1 MKNSSAL
8 KRAKLL
14 KEHRN
19 IELERLRL
27 KILDAIRFSRRFWMT
42 YRENT
47 FGIASILNLIYKKSF
62 FEVLFFTNKDVMEKG
77 VPLLKIYTPIEDE
90 IDFNELIVE
99 PDFDDDGLVSPS
111 KIIGR
116 MRKLIRRE
124 FQKHLALL
132 DNEANLIDERF
143 ENYIIDN
150 NPYHREIRIS
160 YPYFVIEL
168 KVNFENYPL
177 VPSLTFSKTLLKV
190 LKERELNE
198 EEIIKSWN
206 EVNPPHIYQLI
217 EKLCELVSRR
227 LKIDQLNED
236 SQYLVINNLSIDES
250 IKNVSFKIHKG
261 KSIGII
267 FEDEHLKNVSHD
279 YDILNLFQVISGS
292 YSDFSGTVEIFG
304 IPIQSLG
311 KKEKKSIFILPQAYE
326 SKILN
331 MKIKKAI
338 HYGIDI
344 KEIIKQKKS
353 IINQILKQAGI
364 TPKLDE
370 VMSDLFAK
378 AVMRMIFKKR
388 AFINSALED
397 TGLLNK
403 KNKKFSRVTQLEFL
417 LFSIGRALL
426 QSPSII
432 MFLIPLI
439 ILDRL
444 EYEKFNNYIE
454 KIKKEFRVILLFH
467 GPEGIVS
474 NCDQIL
480 TIRKDESKIGTY
492 NRLIEELPQS
502 GEIITIEL
510 NNPDR
515 NLIKKLFKFEEIA
528 KIKEERKNEK
538 YKLFL
543 KSDPNKM
550 VIRIIELFG
559 QYLYSFKRHKASLGD
574 YLEFFEGT

>member
-1 MKNSSAL
+1 LKNSSAL

-14 KEHRN
+14 EEPRN

-77 VPLLKIYTPIEDE
+77 VPLLKIYTPIEEE
-90 IDFNELIVE
+90 IDFNEIIVE
-99 PDFDDDGLVSPS
+99 PDFDEDGLVSPS

-132 DNEANLIDERF
+132 ETEAKLIDEKF
-143 ENYIIDN
+143 ENYVIDN
-150 NPYHREIRIS
+150 NPYHRQIRIS
-160 YPYFVIEL
+160 FPYFVMDL
-168 KVNFENYPL
+168 DVNFENYPL
-177 VPSLTFSKTLLKV
+177 IPSFSFSRTLLKV
-190 LKERELNE
+190 IKEREFNE
-198 EEIIKSWN
+198 EEINKNWN

-217 EKLCELVSRR
+217 EKVCELVSRR
-227 LKIDQLNED
+227 LKIDLLREN
-236 SQYLVINNLSIDES
+236 SQYLVIKNLSIDDS
-250 IKNVSFKIHKG
+250 IKNVSFKIHRG

-267 FEDEHLKNVSHD
+267 FEDERLKNVSHD
-279 YDILNLFQVISGS
+279 YDILNLFQAISGS
-292 YSDFSGTVEIFG
+292 YSDFSGTIEIFG
-304 IPIQSLG
+304 RPIQLLE

-331 MKIKKAI
+331 MKIKKALY
-338 HYGIDI
+338 YGINI
-344 KEIIKQKKS
+344 KEIIEQKKS
-353 IINQILKQAGI
+353 ILNQILKKAGI
-364 TPKLDE
+364 TPSLDE
-370 VMSDLFAK
+370 IMSDLFAK
-378 AVMRMIFKKR
+378 AAMRMIFKKR
-388 AFINSALED
+388 AYINSALEV

-403 KNKKFSRVTQLEFL
+403 KNKRFSKLTQLEFL

-432 MFLIPLI
+432 TFLIPLI

-444 EYEKFNNYIE
+444 EYDKFNNYIE
-454 KIKKEFRVILLFH
+454 KIKKEFRVILVFH

-480 TIRKDESKIGTY
+480 TISKHESKIGTY
-492 NRLIEELPQS
+492 NKLIEELPQS

-510 NNPDR
+510 NNPDQ
-515 NLIKKLFKFEEIA
+515 NLIKKLYKFEEIA
-528 KIKEERKNEK
+528 KIREERMNEK

-543 KSDPNKM
+543 NADPNQM
-550 VIRIIELFG
+550 VIRLTELFG
-559 QYLYSFKRHKASLGD
+559 QYLFSFKRHKASLGD

>member
-8 KRAKLL
+8 KKAKLM
-14 KEHRN
+14 EEPRN

-77 VPLLKIYTPIEDE
+77 VPLLEIYTPIEEE
-90 IDFNELIVE
+90 IDFNEIIVE
-99 PDFDDDGLVSPS
+99 PDFDEDGLVSPS

-132 DNEANLIDERF
+132 ETEAKLIDEKF
-143 ENYIIDN
+143 ENYVIDN
-150 NPYHREIRIS
+150 NPYHKEIRIS
-160 YPYFVIEL
+160 FPYFVIEL

-177 VPSLTFSKTLLKV
+177 IPSFSFSKTLLKV
-190 LKERELNE
+190 LKEREFNE
-198 EEIIKSWN
+198 EEIIKNWN
-206 EVNPPHIYQLI
+206 EINPPHIYQLI
-217 EKLCELVSRR
+217 EKVCELVSRR
-227 LKIDQLNED
+227 LKIDLLREH
-236 SQYLVINNLSIDES
+236 SQYLVIKNLSINDS

-279 YDILNLFQVISGS
+279 YDILNLFQAISGS
-292 YSDFSGTVEIFG
+292 YSDFSGTIEIFG
-304 IPIQSLG
+304 TPIQLLE
-311 KKEKKSIFILPQAYE
+311 KKEKESIFILPQAYE

-338 HYGIDI
+338 YYGINI
-344 KEIIKQKKS
+344 KEIIEQKKS
-353 IINQILKQAGI
+353 ILNQILKKAGI
-364 TPKLDE
+364 TPSLDE
-370 VMSDLFAK
+370 IMSDLFAK
-378 AVMRMIFKKR
+378 AAMRMIFKKR
-388 AFINSALED
+388 AYINSALEV

-403 KNKKFSRVTQLEFL
+403 KNKRFSKLTQLEFL

-432 MFLIPLI
+432 TFLIPLI

-454 KIKKEFRVILLFH
+454 KIKKEFRVILVFH

-480 TIRKDESKIGTY
+480 TISKDESKIGTY
-492 NRLIEELPQS
+492 NKLIEELPQS

-510 NNPDR
+510 NHPDEK
-515 NLIKKLFKFEEIA
+515 LIKKLFKFEEIA
-528 KIKEERKNEK
+528 KIREERKNEK
-538 YKLFL
+538 YKLYL
-543 KSDPNKM
+543 NSDPNQM
-550 VIRIIELFG
+550 VIRLTELFG
-559 QYLYSFKRHKASLGD
+559 QYLFSFKRYKASLGD
-574 YLEFFEGT
+574 YLEFFENT

>member
-1 MKNSSAL
+1 L
-8 KRAKLL
+8 KKSNTLKKARLL
-14 KEHRN
+14 KEPEN

-77 VPLLKIYTPIEDE
+77 LPLLKIYTPIEEE
-90 IDFNELIVE
+90 IDFNEIIVE
-99 PDFDDDGLVSPS
+99 PDFDEDGLISPS

-132 DNEANLIDERF
+132 ENETKLIDEKF
-143 ENYIIDN
+143 ENYVIDN

-160 YPYFVIEL
+160 FPYFVLEL
-168 KVNFENYPL
+168 NVNFENYP
-177 VPSLTFSKTLLKV
+177 
-190 LKERELNE
+190 N
-198 EEIIKSWN
+198 
-206 EVNPPHIYQLI
+206 
-217 EKLCELVSRR
+217 
-227 LKIDQLNED
+227 
-236 SQYLVINNLSIDES
+236 SQYLVIKNLSIDSS
-250 IKNVSFKIHKG
+250 IKNVSFKIHRG

-267 FEDEHLKNVSHD
+267 FEDERLKNVSHD
-279 YDILNLFQVISGS
+279 YDILNLFQAISGS
-292 YSDFSGTVEIFG
+292 YSDFSGTIEIFG
-304 IPIQSLG
+304 TPIQLLK
-311 KKEKKSIFILPQAYE
+311 KKEKERIFILPQAYE

-338 HYGIDI
+338 YYGINI
-344 KEIIKQKKS
+344 KEIIEQKKS
-353 IINQILKQAGI
+353 ILNKILKKAGI
-364 TPKLDE
+364 TPSLDE
-370 VMSDLFAK
+370 IMSDLFAK
-378 AVMRMIFKKR
+378 AAMRMIFKKR
-388 AFINSALED
+388 AYINSALEV

-403 KNKKFSRVTQLEFL
+403 KNKRFSKLTQLEFL

-432 MFLIPLI
+432 TFLIPLI

-454 KIKKEFRVILLFH
+454 KIKKEFRVILVFH

-480 TIRKDESKIGTY
+480 TISKGESKIGTY
-492 NRLIEELPQS
+492 NKLIEELPQS
-502 GEIITIEL
+502 GEILTIEL
-510 NNPDR
+510 NNPDE

-528 KIKEERKNEK
+528 KIREERKNEK

-543 KSDPNKM
+543 NSDPNQM
-550 VIRIIELFG
+550 VIRLTELFG
-559 QYLYSFKRHKASLGD
+559 QYLFSFKRHKASLGD
-574 YLEFFEGT
+574 YLEFFEST